1 MVRILVDVLGGVHIA
16 IPSLPKVF
24 FDSLN
29 ENHSECPNNILEQNG
44 MELNGTLPSEEV
56 NEVTMDQLRASQVS

>member
-1 MVRILVDVLGGVHIA
+1 MFLEAFTSRSQVF
-16 IPSLPKVF
+16 PKFF